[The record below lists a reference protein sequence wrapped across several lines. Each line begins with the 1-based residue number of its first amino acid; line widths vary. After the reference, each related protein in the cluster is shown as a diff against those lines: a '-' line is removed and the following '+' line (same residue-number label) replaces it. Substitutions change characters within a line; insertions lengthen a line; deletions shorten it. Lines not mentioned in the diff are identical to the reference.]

1 MRVIKRKKGKKEY
14 FYLQH
19 SIRKKNKVVTKE
31 KYLGTDIPKN
41 ISEII
46 SNFTRK
52 IEPNQYSVLEK
63 IRKNFQTE
71 WRKLPDSVKAK
82 HKEEISIAFTY
93 NTNAIEG
100 SKITLSETR
109 GILHDHISPNKPIK
123 DVKETEAHN
132 KIFLEMLEKREALTI
147 RTFLEWH
154 KEIFAETK
162 PDIAGKFRTY
172 LVTIAGHIPPDWR
185 KVRREMKN
193 ITLYI
198 KRSKRDGRNPVEL
211 AARVHYRFEKTHP
224 FGDGNGRIG
233 RLLMNCI
240 LWHSKYPM
248 LIIENKRKVAYYKAF
263 KRGEDGFVR
272 YFMRRYLKA
281 HKKLTGG

>member
-63 IRKNFQTE
+63 IRKSFQTE

-109 GILHDHISPNKPIK
+109 GILHDHISPNKPIR

-132 KIFLEMLEKREALTI
+132 KVFLEMLEKREALTT

-185 KVRREMKN
+185 KINSLVK
-193 ITLYI
+193 TLLLFI
-198 KRSKRDGRNPVEL
+198 KRSNKKINPVEL
-211 AARVHYRFEKTHP
+211 SARVHYRFEKIHP

-233 RLLMNCI
+233 RLLVNYI
-240 LWHSKYPM
+240 LWHNNYPM
-248 LIIENKRKVAYYKAF
+248 LIIENKKKAAYYKAL
-263 KRGEDGFVR
+263 KKDENGFVR

-281 HKKLTGG
+281 HKKLADR